1 MCCSLC
7 QKYCCMLTS
16 LVLNLPNI
24 FPGHSYSPPV
34 TDWSSCALESCPRH
48 PHEAPQR
55 PGKVSLLGAFFH
67 SLLPSMVFATAY
79 CDCLTSCLD
88 SCLDSARGR
97 HSRKVARIFVA
108 SSRQDHFWNT
118 GGLRFLLSTGSDYQR
133 KSQPCVPF
141 LPALKTKSTQT
152 IY

>member
-7 QKYCCMLTS
+7 QKYCCMPTS
-16 LVLNLPNI
+16 LVPNLHNI
-24 FPGHSYSPPV
+24 FPGLSYSSLV
-34 TDWSSCALESCPRH
+34 TEWSSFAPESCPRH

-55 PGKVSLLGAFFH
+55 PGKVSLLGALFH
-67 SLLPSMVFATAY
+67 SLLPSMVFATPY

-88 SCLDSARGR
+88 SCLDSACGR
-97 HSRKVARIFVA
+97 RFRKVAHIFVA
-108 SSRQDHFWNT
+108 WSRQDNFWNT
-118 GGLRFLLSTGSDYQR
+118 GGLLFLLSPGSDYQM